1 MPLVSLVYSRFSS
14 IDKVEKVALQRSDV
28 GSCLKGL
35 QVMLGNKCVLS
46 RDESVFPTTNVF
58 IPSQILTK
66 RRRKAD
72 LMIQGWQKRTEEINR
87 SQKRTE
93 FKLNTKKPLKKNP
106 PRFSNTL
113 PKKGNSVWQT
123 TENISYLS
131 AVHTCLNSCTP
142 VGNPP

>member
-58 IPSQILTK
+58 IPSQIPTK

-106 PRFSNTL
+106 PRFSNTPEKRKFSVTDNREHLLFISCAHL
-113 PKKGNSVWQT
+113 P
-123 TENISYLS
+123 
-131 AVHTCLNSCTP
+131 
-142 VGNPP
+142 

>member
-58 IPSQILTK
+58 IPSQIPTK

-72 LMIQGWQKRTEEINR
+72 LMIQGWKKRTEEINR

-106 PRFSNTL
+106 PRFSNTPEKRKFSVTDNREHLLFISCAHL
-113 PKKGNSVWQT
+113 P
-123 TENISYLS
+123 
-131 AVHTCLNSCTP
+131 
-142 VGNPP
+142 